1 MADSNQSGDVPG
13 KDTGAASL
21 EVEGPGPVDGSA
33 GLAKEL
39 RKIYEL
45 RAEAEEQLSKAQAVR
60 RNALNEAEAL
70 LAQAQRV
77 AGSLESEARQT
88 VVSSVSVARKEAE
101 VIIAAAAADA
111 DEIVAEAKA
120 ELARAHMERSAAD
133 LALEDAKTIAFQ
145 QVEEARR
152 EADQVREQAAV
163 DSKDTRDAAQVAA
176 SSLYSSVL
184 GELELN
190 AHVVSGSLDVASL
203 AVREAF
209 ERIAAARSDMEA
221 GKPLPQQAEEPT
233 PIEATKDATPELPVL
248 NALPSQGPPRD
259 QVRKS

>member
-1 MADSNQSGDVPG
+1 MANRNQSGD
-13 KDTGAASL
+13 DGAEQVDDIVDDAL
-21 EVEGPGPVDGSA
+21 RGPVDGSA
-33 GLAKEL
+33 ALAKEL

-45 RAEAEEQLSKAQAVR
+45 RAEAEEQLSKAQGVR

-101 VIIAAAAADA
+101 AIVAAAASNA

-133 LALEDAKTIAFQ
+133 LALEDAKTIAMQ

-152 EADQVREQAAV
+152 EADQLRAEAAA
-163 DSKDTRDAAQVAA
+163 DSQRTRDAAQAAA
-176 SSLYSSVL
+176 SSMYSSIL

-209 ERIAAARSDMEA
+209 ERIAAARIDLEA
-221 GKPLPQQAEEPT
+221 GQPVPQEPT
-233 PIEATKDATPELPVL
+233 PRSADESGPELPVL
-248 NALPSQGPPRD
+248 NALPSQPAARD
-259 QVRKS
+259 QQVGKS